1 MCQIDSDD
9 NRETRV
15 CHFISF
21 DSISSLRLK
30 TECLRLLFGYDN
42 CFQTKWL
49 LRRAFHMEG
58 YIVNVENH
66 DDSRLSPLA
75 QQKRISICWSPNPC
89 PRDWGKY
96 VKVDKNGEVKGA
108 GALISLGSG
117 RLRGLL
123 QKQQNFLGFTSGFL
137 NRNVY
142 KSRVFYQFK
151 WQKAWNFHWNGTG
164 SEKLLKGQPPK
175 RQSAPPFT
183 RGSAMDEE
191 SKFGVEFHE
200 GGCLVLMNMSISKWK
215 LWFLFLPIAE
225 ATFICQKEMFE
236 LVFHKI
242 VLKCIMQLIFNQAM
256 QVAE

>member
-75 QQKRISICWSPNPC
+75 QQKRISICWSPNSC

-137 NRNVY
+137 NRNVNQEY
-142 KSRVFYQFK
+142 STNLSGRRRGISTGMALVVRNSWKGNHPNGSLPHHSPEGAPWTKRANSV
-151 WQKAWNFHWNGTG
+151 WSSMRAAAW
-164 SEKLLKGQPPK
+164 
-175 RQSAPPFT
+175 
-183 RGSAMDEE
+183 
-191 SKFGVEFHE
+191 
-200 GGCLVLMNMSISKWK
+200 C
-215 LWFLFLPIAE
+215 
-225 ATFICQKEMFE
+225 
-236 LVFHKI
+236 
-242 VLKCIMQLIFNQAM
+242 
-256 QVAE
+256 